1 MRAAIRPAFLPGISG
16 GIEPYVQGLALGLGA
31 LEGEDR
37 FDFVGTPAQRSSL
50 APFISGPAQW
60 VELPTLPMTSSPG
73 IRRLVHRAHL
83 AGLARRV
90 RGSALRLTQRRGQE
104 MVNRRLPRAPDTV
117 ELGPYDVVHFAAQA
131 GEVTK
136 LPTIYQPWDV
146 QHLHYPEF
154 FSRDALEQRAAV
166 WEPCSQR
173 ARYVL
178 VASDFVRRD
187 VIDAFGIEPERVAVV
202 HPGSPLSTA
211 VARVESTR
219 PFALFPAQTWKH
231 KNHARLIDALA
242 ILRSRGTDVTVVC
255 PGQPNVRDREVKRH
269 ARVRGVTDLVR
280 FPGFVSPEE
289 LAVLFSTARCLLF
302 PSLFEGFGFP
312 VLEAFVAGL
321 PVACSNTTSLP
332 EVAGDAAVLFDPT
345 DVEAIADAIERM
357 WTDDSLRATLAER
370 GIVRAQLY
378 TWDNLAR
385 SCRALYRAAAEVTLT
400 AEDTELLGAAGVAG

>member
-1 MRAAIRPAFLPGISG
+1 MNRAPCGESMHRMRAAIRPAFLPGISG

-104 MVNRRLPRAPDTV
+104 TVNRRLPRAPDTV

-255 PGQPNVRDREVKRH
+255 PGQPNVRDPRSQTPCSRSGGHRPRPVPGFCVPRG
-269 ARVRGVTDLVR
+269 ARRAVFNRAVPAVPFALRRLRLPRPRGVCRGPSRCVLEHDVATRGGGRRRGACSTQPTSRRSRTRSSECGLMTPCGR
-280 FPGFVSPEE
+280 RSPNAASYERSSTPGTTWLDP
-289 LAVLFSTARCLLF
+289 AGRSTAPPR
-302 PSLFEGFGFP
+302 
-312 VLEAFVAGL
+312 
-321 PVACSNTTSLP
+321 
-332 EVAGDAAVLFDPT
+332 
-345 DVEAIADAIERM
+345 R
-357 WTDDSLRATLAER
+357 
-370 GIVRAQLY
+370 
-378 TWDNLAR
+378 
-385 SCRALYRAAAEVTLT
+385 
-400 AEDTELLGAAGVAG
+400 